1 MFCHLDSKIPLNF
14 DSRRSEIGKIVA
26 LSRKREQRAPNNNP
40 ERNGEQPV
48 FPLLLD
54 VEARGT
60 GSKVS
65 IRSRRIEIEGDK
77 PINGID
83 HLVLYCWQN
92 RCLTVSTVDIADAMR
107 FSIN

>member
-1 MFCHLDSKIPLNF
+1 M
-14 DSRRSEIGKIVA
+14 
-26 LSRKREQRAPNNNP
+26 
-40 ERNGEQPV
+40 
-48 FPLLLD
+48 FPLLLE